1 LYSLFIVA
9 PILKEM
15 MVSETYSFELFKTKI
30 LIAKNQNRMTL
41 EEAKTFIESIK
52 KGTTKKDEIKVYD
65 RFLHILT
72 QLEARNLSKEAIQ
85 SIEME
90 LEFLN
95 IKSNPNNLYPKVRQ
109 RLTLI

>member
-1 LYSLFIVA
+1 
-9 PILKEM
+9 M